1 MIRLILFILFII
13 FIFTQII
20 YPILTDKPIFFSL
33 LKFKEKLKFK
43 ERINKINKKII
54 NNDIIAEIE
63 EKENNLNKK

>member
-33 LKFKEKLKFK
+33 LRFKEKLKFK

-54 NNDIIAEIE
+54 NNDIITEIE

>member
-20 YPILTDKPIFFSL
+20 YPILTDKPILFSL
-33 LKFKEKLKFK
+33 LKFKEKFKFK

-54 NNDIIAEIE
+54 NNYIITEIE